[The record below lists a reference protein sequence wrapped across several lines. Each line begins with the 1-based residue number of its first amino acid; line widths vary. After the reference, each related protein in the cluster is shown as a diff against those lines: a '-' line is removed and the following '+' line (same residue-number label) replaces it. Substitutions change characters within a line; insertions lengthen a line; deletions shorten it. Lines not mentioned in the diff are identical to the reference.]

1 MDTGKAKAGS
11 IGLTYPVLAKSNYT
25 SWALKMK
32 VFMQA
37 QGVWTAMEPSDAKAP
52 LDDKIDKVALAM
64 IYQGIPEDMLLSIAD
79 KKTAKEGWEAIRLMC
94 QGADRVK
101 RAKIQTLK
109 AEFESLRMDDSEQ
122 LEDFYMKLNGLVSTI
137 RALGEE
143 MGEAYVVKKLL
154 HAVPSRF
161 LQIASTIEQFGD
173 LEKEEWIKREKGED
187 KLLLIRED
195 WLKRSNKESAD
206 GQSSFRGR
214 SGRAYQNRGD
224 GAGRDRSTV
233 RCFNCN
239 VTGHYAAECKR
250 PRRERNHKSEAN
262 LVQIKDDEPA
272 LLLSELDEKKTRMVL
287 LNEENVKPKLEPT
300 EKERKF
306 SQL

>member
-1 MDTGKAKAGS
+1 MDTRNAKARS
-11 IGLTYPVLAKSNYT
+11 IGLTYPVLEKSNYT
-25 SWALKMK
+25 AWTLKMK

-37 QGVWTAMEPSDAKAP
+37 QGVWTAVELSDAKAP
-52 LDDKIDKVALAM
+52 LDDKIDKVAWAM
-64 IYQGIPEDMLLSIAD
+64 IYQGIHEDMLLSIAD

-101 RAKIQTLK
+101 RAKIQMLK
-109 AEFESLRMDDSEQ
+109 VGFESL
-122 LEDFYMKLNGLVSTI
+122 LSTI

-154 HAVPSRF
+154 RVVPSRF
-161 LQIASTIEQFGD
+161 LFGD
-173 LEKEEWIKREKGED
+173 LECMSVEEAIGSLQAHEERLKSKTETGGNKLLLIEDEWIKREK
-187 KLLLIRED
+187 
-195 WLKRSNKESAD
+195 D

-214 SGRAYQNRGD
+214 SGRAYQNRRD

-239 VTGHYAAECKR
+239 VIGHYAAECKR
-250 PRRERNHKSEAN
+250 PRRERNHRSEAN

-272 LLLSELDEKKTRMVL
+272 LLLSELDENKTRMVL

-306 SQL
+306 S